1 MASVRLVRAAVIV
14 GGLLPAALG
23 CPSSSSS
30 TPSSPEATPTT
41 STPAFGADGPVVPL
55 EGEALRDPVG
65 VVVGRLQLGPR
76 MCARVRSLRQRDEA
90 EAAAATIRAA
100 TALPVEVIEKDLG
113 DKGIWY
119 RVCVGDE
126 ADEARL
132 TTKATRWVAADGI
145 LAPYLDPPRSPDEA
159 RFTVLPLPSAAA
171 RRPSDAQAKA
181 LLARSHSGAAAFLV
195 GPVETPVLVSTT
207 AAGDRLVAIDH
218 QGAPLLLDSAPSP
231 GCASCAL
238 VMTESPIV
246 ARRVLG
252 AGDVFGGPDDELLI
266 EEETQRGARC
276 LSVLEV
282 ERTRLRR
289 MGGVVLAHSGADV
302 VTRAAAAVV
311 EADGDDRREIVVTR
325 LELRSRQGD
334 LCSLSTSVEIWG
346 ARAEEAG
353 LDRLPSTFARP
364 PGDDGAGVLDLVTAL
379 DQGGDPAMASLVCAD
394 ALRDRPQGH
403 VGQLCFSRIRTL
415 TAAGRAIDA
424 VNAAGAI
431 AERAP
436 TLRAAVA
443 GPLFS
448 AMQALDGDPR
458 LSTATWDCEATP
470 LVKGAA
476 TMPVDEVLA
485 LARARLAERLSLSD
499 VHDAVFVT
507 ASRDFGTE
515 TPVFAIAA
523 RWLER
528 LRVTQPAR
536 HAAIEAA
543 LLPMN
548 ASSTTSTTA
557 AATDATPGFGGAP

>member
-1 MASVRLVRAAVIV
+1 L
-14 GGLLPAALG
+14 
-23 CPSSSSS
+23 
-30 TPSSPEATPTT
+30 
-41 STPAFGADGPVVPL
+41 VPL

-65 VVVGRLQLGPR
+65 VVVGRLQVGPR

-90 EAAAATIRAA
+90 EAAAAAIRAA

-113 DKGIWY
+113 DKGVWY

-159 RFTVLPLPSAAA
+159 RFTILPLPSAAA

-181 LLARSHSGAAAFLV
+181 LLARSHSGAAFLV

-207 AAGDRLVAIDH
+207 AAGERLVAIDH
-218 QGAPLLLDSAPSP
+218 QGNPLLLDNAPSP

-246 ARRVLG
+246 ARRVLA
-252 AGDVFGGPDDELLI
+252 AGDVFGGHDDELLI

-276 LSVLEV
+276 LSVVEV
-282 ERTRLRR
+282 EPTRLRR
-289 MGGVVLAHSGADV
+289 VGGVVLAHSGADV
-302 VTRAAAAVV
+302 VTRAEAAVV
-311 EADGDDRREIVVTR
+311 EADGDERREIVVTR
-325 LELRSRQGD
+325 LELRSQQGD

-353 LDRLPSTFARP
+353 LHRLPSTFVRP
-364 PGDDGAGVLDLVTAL
+364 PGDDGVGVLDLITAL

-394 ALRDRPQGH
+394 ALRERPQGH
-403 VGQLCFSRIRTL
+403 VGQLCLSRIRTL

-458 LSTATWDCEATP
+458 LSTAPWDCATAP
-470 LVKGAA
+470 LVRGAA
-476 TMPVDEVLA
+476 TRPVDEVLA

-499 VHDAVFVT
+499 VHDTVFVT
-507 ASRDFGTE
+507 ASRDFGIE
-515 TPVFAIAA
+515 TPVFAIAT

-557 AATDATPGFGGAP
+557 AATDPSPGFGGAP